1 MPRLRFSPED
11 FAGTSVSARI
21 PIRESILNEF
31 MRGAG
36 HSGRIQQIE
45 LAIRRENVLQVS
57 VRVAVGPFAKWFRPE
72 FILTPQ
78 VVAGNSARVVLTVAS
93 PQYRSLMWIAEAFAA
108 QYFPRGFT
116 VDGGQIRVDLTQIPQ
131 MEPMRAYLPYVQAM
145 QVRTMDG
152 VAILSCDVKI

>member
-1 MPRLRFSPED
+1 LRFSPED
-11 FAGTSVSARI
+11 FAGASVSARI
-21 PIRESILNEF
+21 PIRQTIINELL
-31 MRGAG
+31 RDVGR
-36 HSGRIQQIE
+36 SGRIKQIE
-45 LAIRRENVLQVS
+45 IAIRRENLLQVS
-57 VRVAVGPFAKWFRPE
+57 VRAAIGPFEKWFRPE

-108 QYFPRGFT
+108 QYFPRGFH
-116 VDGGQIRVDLTQIPQ
+116 VDGGQIRMDLTQLPQ
-131 MEPMRAYLPYVQAM
+131 MEPIRAYLPYVQTM

>member
-1 MPRLRFSPED
+1 M
-11 FAGTSVSARI
+11 SARI
-21 PIRESILNEF
+21 PIRQSIINELL
-31 MRGAG
+31 RDTGR
-36 HSGRIQQIE
+36 SGRIQQLE
-45 LAIRRENVLQVS
+45 VAIYRENLLQVS

-78 VVAGNSARVVLTVAS
+78 VVAGNSARIVLTVAS

-108 QYFPRGFT
+108 QYFPRGFD

-131 MEPMRAYLPYVQAM
+131 MEPMRAYLRYVQTM
-145 QVRTMDG
+145 HVRTMDG